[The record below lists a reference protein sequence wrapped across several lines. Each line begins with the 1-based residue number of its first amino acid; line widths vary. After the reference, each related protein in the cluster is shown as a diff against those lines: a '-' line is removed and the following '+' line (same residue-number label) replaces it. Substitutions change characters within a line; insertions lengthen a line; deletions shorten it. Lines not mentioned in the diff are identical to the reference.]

1 MDKEELKQFINQILT
16 KAGYQPVKKF
26 ALEFADGIVFQ
37 TVFNIMFDEKIDC
50 RLRPSNLVEERILNW
65 SRINQ
70 MICFNYLQQRFY
82 LVEPT
87 MKSLAKGTNS
97 DSIFKL
103 LKVMINTQQQIY
115 AEATKDTSAIR
126 DICDEIETD
135 KQLFGND

>member
-1 MDKEELKQFINQILT
+1 
-16 KAGYQPVKKF
+16 
-26 ALEFADGIVFQ
+26 
-37 TVFNIMFDEKIDC
+37 MFDEKIDC
-50 RLRPSNLVEERILNW
+50 KLKPSALVEDRILNW

-87 MKSLAKGTNS
+87 MKALAKGTNS

-115 AEATKDTSAIR
+115 AEATKDTSAIH

-135 KQLFGND
+135 RPLFSENGEQKSKKFDELKNADEDGEWGVPAYIEDQIQSSVPKGDD